1 MKIKTVTLSDG
12 RRAYS
17 TLEGDM
23 VDDIA
28 FRVYG
33 EHANN
38 TQLLYEANYNLA
50 FLGPVLPEGVLII
63 IPPAP
68 PRQKTG
74 HIRLFD

>member
-12 RRAYS
+12 RTAYS
-17 TLEGDM
+17 ALDGDM

-50 FLGPVLPEGVLII
+50 KLGPILPAGTLVI

-68 PRQKTG
+68 PKKPAG
-74 HIRLFD
+74 YIRLFD